1 MGLDVMGIIHRIDDD
16 YKKRRRIQLAIE
28 TEDAQMLTK
37 ILNEPDVAKKRQLI
51 THYNPLF
58 YAFGEKLRVYY
69 DTKELYRRIHVHR
82 TTKDDA

>member
-1 MGLDVMGIIHRIDDD
+1 MGVDVMGYIHRIDDD

-69 DTKELYRRIHVHR
+69 NTKELYRRIRVYR
-82 TTKDDA
+82 TSNDNA